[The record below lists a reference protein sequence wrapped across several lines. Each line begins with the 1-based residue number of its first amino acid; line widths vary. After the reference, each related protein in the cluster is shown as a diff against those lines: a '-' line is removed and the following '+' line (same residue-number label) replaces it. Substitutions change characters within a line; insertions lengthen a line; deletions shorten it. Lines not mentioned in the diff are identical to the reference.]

1 MSDSKISN
9 ALIIAN
15 ISNALI
21 IGHLPIVVS
30 ILEGRDLAIPFIKG
44 GKETP
49 LLKEMKKFMSFF
61 GTYINFVNMR
71 KQSSLES
78 QSSFEPNFIENYKRI
93 LLLSMQNL
101 LTDNENKLNMK
112 SKVFY
117 KRGVLHESHERE
129 LFQEFRQKILN
140 NNIENFDEVI
150 KEFYRFYIVAVL
162 KKQTGTNYFNDDLKM
177 KIHQAMEKDVDS
189 FLQTSE
195 PSGGS
200 RKRRRSSPRKS
211 KKRSSKTTSKGKK
224 KVSKKSKGKKRKSQ
238 VKRRSRNNNNRN
250 HGNH

>member
-30 ILEGRDLAIPFIKG
+30 ILEDRNLAIPFIKG

-49 LLKEMKKFMSFF
+49 LLEEMKKFMSFF
-61 GTYINFVNMR
+61 GTYINYTKMEN
-71 KQSSLES
+71 QSG
-78 QSSFEPNFIENYKRI
+78 FEPNFIENYKRI

-195 PSGGS
+195 ASGGS

-238 VKRRSRNNNNRN
+238 VKRRSRNNNRN